1 MAKTLPEEFGLSP
14 QLPRHVGIIMDGNG
28 RWAQKRGLPRPMG
41 HRAAMERLRD
51 VIRLS
56 SDLGIEALSL
66 YAFSTENWKRPQ
78 SEIEALLGLFMEYF
92 LRELEA
98 LHANGVCIRILGEK
112 SAFPPRIGEAM
123 RMAEGRTAANAG
135 LKLNIALNYGSRA
148 EVVRAVN
155 LLVEKGQPVDEAGL
169 MAALYTGGL
178 PDLDLVIRTG
188 GEQRLSNFLLLQAAY
203 AELVFVADFFPDF
216 SEARYTDCLR
226 EYQRRSRRFGDVP

>member
-1 MAKTLPEEFGLSP
+1 MAKILPEEFGLSP
-14 QLPRHVGIIMDGNG
+14 RLPRHVGIIMDGNG
-28 RWAQKRGLPRPMG
+28 RWAQKRGLPRPVG
-41 HRAAMERLRD
+41 HRAAMERLRG

-92 LRELEA
+92 LRELDE
-98 LHANGVCIRILGEK
+98 LHENKVCIRILGEK
-112 SAFPPRIGEAM
+112 DAFPPRIREAM
-123 RMAEGRTAANAG
+123 RTAQEKTAQNTG

-155 LLVEKGQPVDEAGL
+155 VLIEQGKPVDEPML
-169 MAALYTGGL
+169 MGALYTAGL

-203 AELVFVADFFPDF
+203 AELVFVEDFFPDF
-216 SEARYTDCLR
+216 SQAHYVNCLR

>member
-1 MAKTLPEEFGLSP
+1 MIKTLPEEFWLSP

-41 HRAAMERLRD
+41 HRAAMERLRG

-112 SAFPPRIGEAM
+112 SAFPPRISEAM
-123 RMAEGRTAANAG
+123 ATAEGRTAANAG

-155 LLVEKGQPVDEAGL
+155 LLVEKGRPVDEADL

-203 AELVFVADFFPDF
+203 AELVFAADFFPDF
-216 SEARYTDCLR
+216 TEARYADCLR

>member
-28 RWAQKRGLPRPMG
+28 RWAQRRGLPRPMG

-155 LLVEKGQPVDEAGL
+155 LLVEKGQPIDEAGL

>member
-1 MAKTLPEEFGLSP
+1 MVKTEPGQFGLTP
-14 QLPRHVGIIMDGNG
+14 NLPRHVGIIMDGNG

-41 HRAAMERLRD
+41 HRAAMERLRG

-66 YAFSTENWKRPQ
+66 YAFSTENWKRPK

-92 LRELEA
+92 LRELAA

-112 SAFPPRIGEAM
+112 GAFPPRILEAM
-123 RMAEGRTAANAG
+123 VAAEEKTAQNPG
-135 LKLNIALNYGSRA
+135 LKLSIALNYGSRA

-155 LLVEKGQPVDEAGL
+155 LLMERGQPADESSL

-203 AELVFVADFFPDF
+203 AELVFVPDYFPDF
-216 SEARYTDCLR
+216 TQERYADCLG